1 MLSRR
6 IHRYIGLVLLFPM
19 VGWALTGLV
28 FLIKPGYDGAYEV
41 ITIKTY
47 PLDRKLNIASKEN
60 WEEVRVIKSV
70 LGNHLLV
77 TIDGKTNHLDFNTL
91 KKKPMPSGT
100 EVTRLVEDAI
110 ADKKDRYGS
119 VLAVDGATAYT
130 TTGIEVTVNWDGLKL
145 NQIGSDRYFIDWLYK
160 VHYLQWTPWRLANDV
175 LGIVG
180 LLLLVALTAI
190 GLRLYLKNTE

>member
-6 IHRYIGLVLLFPM
+6 IHRYIGLVLLFPII
-19 VGWALTGLV
+19 GWALTGLV
-28 FLIKPGYDGAYEV
+28 FLIKPGYDSAYEV

-47 PLDRKLNIASKEN
+47 PLDQKLNIAANEN

-70 LGNHLLV
+70 LGSHLLV
-77 TIDGKTNHLDFNTL
+77 TTEGKTNHLDFNTL
-91 KKKPMPSGT
+91 KQEPMPSVI

-110 ADKKDRYGS
+110 ADNKERYGS
-119 VLAVDGATAYT
+119 VLTVDGTTAYT
-130 TTGIEVTVNWDGLKL
+130 TTGVEVTVNWDELKL
-145 NQIGSDRYFIDWLYK
+145 NQIGSDRHFIDWLYK
-160 VHYLQWTPWRLANDV
+160 VHYLQWTPWRLANYV

-180 LLLLVALTAI
+180 LLLLVTLTAI